1 MDETT
6 TRKLASVL
14 TGATCFMVVGAVV
27 GLLIGAPMLNALI
40 LSFWMGM
47 LLSLFEVFA
56 VNGQIGAPF
65 RRLAPIVQ
73 ALIYA
78 LIVLATYIS
87 GLAFLVWVIVPADTV
102 DELLRRIPYSLPAVF
117 AISTVVVLILRIVSF
132 LGTRNLLHL
141 ITGRYRRPQ
150 FEQRIFLFIDLKNST
165 AITEQLGALRAG
177 ALISDFI
184 FDVSKPITDR
194 GGDIY
199 KYAGDGLIALWS
211 FDRARSGWRAVQAVT
226 EITRTLDRRR
236 DFYHKT
242 YQLMPEFRAGLHAGE
257 IIASEQGDLRR
268 SIEYNGDAINIA
280 ARLEQKAKE
289 LGETLVL
296 SGEIAEMLDVASD
309 DAGSHG
315 SAERPEFICEDTV
328 KGYSKP
334 IRMFRLTW
342 S

>member
-1 MDETT
+1 MNETT
-6 TRKLASVL
+6 VRKLVSAL
-14 TGATCFMVVGAVV
+14 TGTACFMAAGAVI
-27 GLLIGAPMLNALI
+27 GLLIGAPMVNALI
-40 LSFWMGM
+40 LSLWMGL

-56 VNGQIGAPF
+56 VNGQIGTSF
-65 RRLAPIVQ
+65 RRMAPIVQ

-78 LIVLATYIS
+78 LVVLATYVS
-87 GLAFLVWVIVPADTV
+87 GLAFLIWIVVPAATV
-102 DELLRRIPYSLPAVF
+102 GALVTRIPYSLPAVF
-117 AISTVVVLILRIVSF
+117 AISTVVVLVLRIVSF
-132 LGTRNLLHL
+132 LGTRNLMHL

-211 FDRARSGWRAVQAVT
+211 VDRARSGWRAIQAVT
-226 EITRTLDRRR
+226 EITRTLDHRRE
-236 DFYHKT
+236 FYHDA
-242 YQLMPEFRAGLHAGE
+242 YQLEPEFRAGLHVGE
-257 IIASEQGDLRR
+257 IVACEQGDLRR

-289 LGETLVL
+289 LGETLVF
-296 SGEIAEMLDVASD
+296 SGEIAAMLDVAGDNAHRDSG
-309 DAGSHG
+309 A
-315 SAERPEFICEDTV
+315 ACPEFISEDTV

-334 IRMFRLTW
+334 IQMYRLRQ